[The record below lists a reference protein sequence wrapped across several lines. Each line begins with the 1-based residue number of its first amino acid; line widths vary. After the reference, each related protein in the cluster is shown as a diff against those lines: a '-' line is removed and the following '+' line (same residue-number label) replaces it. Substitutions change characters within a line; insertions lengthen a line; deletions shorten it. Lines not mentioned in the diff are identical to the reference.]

1 MQPTERMMDALVDGR
16 IYGWMGEGEAATIEE
31 PAASWK

>member
-1 MQPTERMMDALVDGR
+1 MMDALIWWMAG
-16 IYGWMGEGEAATIEE
+16 YMGGWVMGEGEAARIEE